1 VEHFCLPLPIFRTL
15 DQPLVVLV
23 PVVVTLEVLV
33 LEVRWG
39 KWRCSK

>member
-1 VEHFCLPLPIFRTL
+1 L